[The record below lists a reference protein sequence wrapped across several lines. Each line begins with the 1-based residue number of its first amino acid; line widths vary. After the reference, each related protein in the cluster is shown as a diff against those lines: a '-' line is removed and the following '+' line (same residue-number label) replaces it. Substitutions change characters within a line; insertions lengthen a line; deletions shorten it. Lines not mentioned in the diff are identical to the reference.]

1 MHSLTRVVIDTIEI
15 LEHYY
20 VHVKSY
26 SSEPPPIGHE
36 TVAVPDDLY
45 PSLHPAKLHDV
56 SDKDDSTI
64 PVFER
69 EARVKYFRNV
79 RMVLLRVRD
88 TIG

>member
-1 MHSLTRVVIDTIEI
+1 MHSLIRVVIDTIGEI
-15 LEHYY
+15 LEHY

-56 SDKDDSTI
+56 SDIDDSTI
-64 PVFER
+64 PSVQ
-69 EARVKYFRNV
+69 
-79 RMVLLRVRD
+79 
-88 TIG
+88 